1 MYAYKSLSSW
11 EVEVGL
17 KRMLRQ
23 ARHDGRFIGLINV
36 LMWVNQHRKNL
47 LDLRY
52 KSDIERLLDYRTFG
66 ATAEERVEFA
76 MNAAGGF
83 LRPIQHVNEI
93 TRLYR
98 FVEERRPRALLE
110 IGTAKGGSL
119 FLLCQ
124 AAADNATVVSID
136 LPLGRNGGGY
146 PAWKAPIYKKFVKH
160 GQRLELLRTSS
171 HLPESRDQARAIA
184 RGGYDLIMIDA
195 DHSYEGVKIDFE
207 LYSPLLAPGG
217 VIVLHDILH
226 NRFDPEIEVDRLWHE
241 IKPRYK
247 TLEIVDS
254 YDQGNL
260 GIGVVLGPKKA
271 SDVASST
278 VESPLAGELN

>member
-1 MYAYKSLSSW
+1 MA
-11 EVEVGL
+11 L
-17 KRMLRQ
+17 KAMLRQ
-23 ARHDGRFIGLINV
+23 ARRDGRFVGLING
-36 LMWVNQHRKNL
+36 LMRLNQRRK
-47 LDLRY
+47 DFRDSRY
-52 KSDIERLLDYRTFG
+52 KADIERLLDARAFG
-66 ATAEERVEFA
+66 ATAEEKVEFA

-83 LRPIQHVNEI
+83 LRPIQHVHEI

-98 FVEERRPRALLE
+98 FVEERRPHALLE

-119 FLLCQ
+119 FLFCQ
-124 AAADNATVVSID
+124 AAADDATVVSID

-146 PAWKAPIYKKFVKH
+146 PAWKAPIYKKFVKP

-171 HLPESRDQARAIA
+171 HLPVSRDQARAIA
-184 RGGYDLIMIDA
+184 PGGYDLIMIDG

-217 VIVLHDILH
+217 VIVLHDILN
-226 NRFDPEIEVDRLWHE
+226 NRFDPEIEVDRLWNE
-241 IKPRYK
+241 IKPRYE

-271 SDVASST
+271 SDA
-278 VESPLAGELN
+278 AGSAVGLMGG